1 MTTLLQ
7 QAEQQILEA
16 ADTMAAAATSFSGY
30 GYDVFIRARD
40 TFREVVHEWL
50 DKVEH
55 EPA

>member
-16 ADTMAAAATSFSGY
+16 ADTMAAAATTFSGY

-50 DKVEH
+50 CKVEH
-55 EPA
+55 ELA